1 MDQHFLKS
9 AFREKLIEH
18 LLIGELLKIS
28 WARGDCSL
36 EVAKPEV
43 DNQGYDVLAED
54 KTESLKLKLRKKL
67 IAQGLLLRASL
78 PPRAKVDALH
88 IAMAAIGG
96 MDYLLTWNCAHI
108 ANPAFRSR
116 IEAVIRSFGYEP
128 PIICTPLELLE
139 I

>member
-54 KTESLKLKLRKKL
+54 KTF
-67 IAQGLLLRASL
+67 AS
-78 PPRAKVDALH
+78 K
-88 IAMAAIGG
+88 
-96 MDYLLTWNCAHI
+96 N
-108 ANPAFRSR
+108 
-116 IEAVIRSFGYEP
+116 EEP
-128 PIICTPLELLE
+128 DKWAPGVRHHGS
-139 I
+139 